1 VTRQVCKRFVVTGRV
16 QGVFYRSSTRDT
28 ARRLGLSGWVR
39 NCSDDGVELVACG
52 APSALDELE
61 AWLWKGPS
69 QARVERVQQEDV
81 ALQNVIG
88 FEVRG

>member
-1 VTRQVCKRFVVTGRV
+1 MTRQVCKRFVVTGRV
-16 QGVFYRSSTRDT
+16 QGVFYRGATQDA

-39 NCSDDGVELVACG
+39 NCSDGGVELVACG

-61 AWLWKGPS
+61 TWLWKGPS
-69 QARVERVQQEDV
+69 HARVEAVQQEDI
-81 ALQNVIG
+81 ALLNFSG